1 MIIEPKIGLAGRNKR
16 FKMGPEHEHQI
27 TTSFS
32 TKQFVKS
39 YSGKGPRDTA
49 RKRMSSDIERLDI
62 APPVP
67 MTCYA
72 GQSAEEKRVPSY
84 G

>member
-16 FKMGPEHEHQI
+16 FKMGPKHEHQI

-32 TKQFVKS
+32 TKQFVEL
-39 YSGKGPRDTA
+39 YSGKGSRDTA
-49 RKRMSSDIERLDI
+49 RKRMSSDIKRLDSV
-62 APPVP
+62 PPVP

-72 GQSAEEKRVPSY
+72 GQSAEAKSVPNY